1 MLKSMATEA
10 AEILAKALVAD
21 AELHEANRYHEIGER
36 YDDVYGELL
45 PLDGASEAPVRV
57 ALEFWDGWIDARN
70 HDWLYYEGIGEHDW
84 PRYARV
90 VSDCLRSNR
99 VPRSDASEALLQAA
113 QVSGARPP
121 RPASSAKGSI
131 GPLLD
136 GRPRKNNK
144 PLRPPRNERAITTG
158 VALSQSLLARQIARN
173 DPLKYRF
180 VRWVSVLRQRWQ
192 RQSLRPRR
200 GPRSPRQ

>member
-99 VPRSDASEALLQAA
+99 VPDDPTLRKHFC
-113 QVSGARPP
+113 RPP
-121 RPASSAKGSI
+121 KSPVRVRLAQ
-131 GPLLD
+131 LL
-136 GRPRKNNK
+136 
-144 PLRPPRNERAITTG
+144 LRRDR
-158 VALSQSLLARQIARN
+158 
-173 DPLKYRF
+173 
-180 VRWVSVLRQRWQ
+180 
-192 RQSLRPRR
+192 
-200 GPRSPRQ
+200 